1 MRTPLYIT
9 GYDDKAEKRGKR
21 ASYLAREVNWAE
33 RVPTLWRSLTIG
45 PLWVDVNRDQEAGA
59 ERWIGY
65 DEEEQPCYCRY
76 QFQVPIGAMGGGMSG
91 TPEAEQVYK
100 EDLAGWRMRDDR
112 WLIHRI
118 ITCQTDGVTSYS
130 FYAFSE
136 SMPR

>member
-9 GYDDKAEKRGKR
+9 EYDDGRGKTAPKR
-21 ASYLAREVNWAE
+21 ASHLGLGVDWGE
-33 RVPTLWRSLTIG
+33 RLPQLWRSLTVA

-59 ERWIGY
+59 ERWMGY

-76 QFQVPIGAMGGGMSG
+76 RFQLPVGSLIG
-91 TPEAEQVYK
+91 EQLYR
-100 EDLAGWRMRDDR
+100 EDLAAWRMRDGR
-112 WLIHRI
+112 WLIHRV
-118 ITCQTDGVTSYS
+118 ITSQADGVTSYA